1 MESTTLIGSD
11 NTDLLDLSGGDLGE
25 GGNTRGISKVAPR
38 PIGAGKVFH
47 LRSYHLP
54 PEAVHPCK
62 QLARQL

>member
-1 MESTTLIGSD
+1 MEGTTLIGSD
-11 NTDLLDLSGGDLGE
+11 NTDLLDLSGGDSGE
-25 GGNTRGISKVAPR
+25 EGNTRGISKVAPR